1 MTASLASS
9 PSRGL
14 NFAEYLNYDALGL
27 AGLVR
32 SGDPSADELLDIALD
47 RVDAVNPAINAVIDV
62 FADKA
67 RGQIAQGLPDGP
79 FTGVP
84 FLLKDL
90 FIDLAGTTTTGG
102 AVFLKDT
109 VAKRDSTVAERYRNA
124 GLVIFGKTHSCEF
137 GGSPTTESQLYGVT
151 RNPWDLKF
159 SAGGPSGGSSAAI
172 AAGILPAANG
182 SDAGGLIPSP
192 AAPRGPFGPK
202 PTPRRAPLR
211 PARLDGHG
219 RHCTGHSPNPSGHG
233 KAPPDR
239 ARAV

>member
-32 SGDPSADELLDIALD
+32 SGDTSADELLDIALD
-47 RVDAVNPAINAVIDV
+47 RVDAVNPAINAVVDV

-67 RGQIAQGLPDGP
+67 RAQIAHGLPDGP

-90 FIDLAGTTTTGG
+90 FIDLAGTTTTSG
-102 AVFLKDT
+102 AVVLKDT

-137 GGSPTTESQLYGVT
+137 GGSPPTQGQLYRGP
-151 RNPWDLKF
+151 RNPWDLKYR
-159 SAGGPSGGSSAAI
+159 AGGPGGGPPPAL
-172 AAGILPAANG
+172 GPGRRPAATG
-182 SDAGGLIPSP
+182 S
-192 AAPRGPFGPK
+192 
-202 PTPRRAPLR
+202 
-211 PARLDGHG
+211 G
-219 RHCTGHSPNPSGHG
+219 R
-233 KAPPDR
+233 
-239 ARAV
+239 

>member
-27 AGLVR
+27 ARLVR
-32 SGDPSADELLDIALD
+32 SGETSVDELLDIALD
-47 RVDAVNPAINAVIDV
+47 RIDAVNPAINAVVDV

-67 RGQIAQGLPDGP
+67 RTQIAHGLPDGP

-90 FIDLAGTTTTGG
+90 FIDLAGTTTTSG
-102 AVFLKDT
+102 AVFLKET

-159 SAGGPSGGSSAAI
+159 SAGGSSGGSSAAI

-182 SDAGGLIPSP
+182 SDPRGSGPSP
-192 AAPRGPFGPK
+192 PPPRRLFRLE
-202 PTPRRAPLR
+202 TRPRRAPPR
-211 PARLDGHG
+211 PAPLYWRRG
-219 RHCTGHSPNPSGHG
+219 RCPRYGAH
-233 KAPPDR
+233 
-239 ARAV
+239 

>member
-32 SGDPSADELLDIALD
+32 SGETSADELLDIALD

-90 FIDLAGTTTTGG
+90 FIDLAGTTTTSG

-124 GLVIFGKTHSCEF
+124 GLVIFGKTHSCAF
-137 GGSPTTESQLYGVT
+137 GAWPTTES
-151 RNPWDLKF
+151 
-159 SAGGPSGGSSAAI
+159 
-172 AAGILPAANG
+172 
-182 SDAGGLIPSP
+182 
-192 AAPRGPFGPK
+192 
-202 PTPRRAPLR
+202 
-211 PARLDGHG
+211 
-219 RHCTGHSPNPSGHG
+219 
-233 KAPPDR
+233 
-239 ARAV
+239 